1 MALLRRIKS
10 DCTFNQLSP
19 FKSLPLV
26 GPYWSLDLS
35 AATDRFPVKVQ
46 VRVVEALVGCNQ
58 YAASWHSIMTSGS
71 FFNPWGPPVKYTVG
85 QPMGAYSSW
94 ATFAISHH
102 LAVRV
107 AAVRAGKPASWCN
120 YALLGDDIVLTDKLV
135 ADQYL
140 ILMRELGVSI
150 SEAKSHVSNDT
161 FEFAKRWY
169 QNGGE
174 ISGIQLSQWLEVSN
188 WSQLAEALRTSLSRW
203 SLAAHQMDSGSLIP
217 LLAAFSQRLRDV
229 QKVKAYLHLPRADD
243 EEMVR
248 SEKINFLARTL
259 FPSVFNCFP
268 RDYMRS
274 KFIFETLAEVK
285 TGYLEQGIVNAFTL
299 INKFFVSLRTSELV
313 NGLPD
318 QGLLLLLPP
327 IESIRAEALSLQASL
342 EDLQSAYYDRDEDIV
357 FSNILVKMTDPT
369 RVMAGRKL
377 KVMISAR
384 AALVNNYKLWTKSYY
399 ASRDWALTDQ
409 PEDNTQVSD
418 TGSTLPSQT

>member
-1 MALLRRIKS
+1 M
-10 DCTFNQLSP
+10 
-19 FKSLPLV
+19 
-26 GPYWSLDLS
+26 
-35 AATDRFPVKVQ
+35 
-46 VRVVEALVGCNQ
+46 
-58 YAASWHSIMTSGS
+58 
-71 FFNPWGPPVKYTVG
+71 KYTVG

-203 SLAAHQMDSGSLIP
+203 SLSAHQMDSGSLIP

-243 EEMVR
+243 KEEVR
-248 SEKINFLARTL
+248 NEKIDFLASTL
-259 FPSVFNCFP
+259 FPSVFNCFR

-299 INKFFVSLRTSELV
+299 INKFFMSLRTSELV

-327 IESIRAEALSLQASL
+327 IESIRTEALSLQASL
-342 EDLQSAYYDRDEDIV
+342 EDLQSAYYDKDEDIV

-384 AALVNNYKLWTKSYY
+384 AALVNNYKLWTQSYY

-409 PEDNTQVSD
+409 PEDNTQVSG
-418 TGSTLPSQT
+418 TGPTLPSQT